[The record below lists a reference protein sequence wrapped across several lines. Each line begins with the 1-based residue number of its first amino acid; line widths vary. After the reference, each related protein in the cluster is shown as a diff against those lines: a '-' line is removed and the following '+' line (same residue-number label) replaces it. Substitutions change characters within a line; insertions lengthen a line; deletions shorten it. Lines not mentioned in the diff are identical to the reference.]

1 MNHEAMINEY
11 LAGTELLRRAIAGMT
26 DDQLDAKPVPGKWST
41 RQVVCHIADFEPI
54 YADRMKR
61 VIAEPT
67 PTLLGGSPDKFAAS
81 LAYEK
86 RSVQDELLLM
96 AAVRRQM
103 ATILQALGPDDFR
116 RTGIHPRDGALTL
129 EALLRRITEHVPHHI
144 RSIEEKRRA
153 LSL

>member
-1 MNHEAMINEY
+1 MGYETMIDEY
-11 LAGTELLRRAIAGMT
+11 LAGTELLRQAIAGMT

-41 RQVVCHIADFEPI
+41 RQVVCHIADFETI

-61 VIAEPT
+61 VITEPM
-67 PTLLGGSPDKFAAS
+67 PTLLGGNPDKFAAS

-86 RSVQDELLLM
+86 RPVQDELILI

-103 ATILQALGPDDFR
+103 ATILRALGPDDFR
-116 RTGIHPRDGALTL
+116 KTGNHPRDGALTL
-129 EALLRRITEHVPHHI
+129 EALLKRITEHIPHHV

-153 LSL
+153 LGQ